1 MGERIRQR
9 FNICAIYYI
18 YKVGYITGVYYY
30 LVFVYIVKIEDWGD
44 GPMLAAQPEDLSSDS
59 QHPGKSQTK

>member
-18 YKVGYITGVYYY
+18 SKVGYRTGVYYY

-44 GPMLAAQPEDLSSDS
+44 GPMLAAQSEALSSDS
-59 QHPGKSQTK
+59 QRPGKSQTK